1 MARFVKGESGN
12 PRGRAPRLVENAQ
25 RSVLLEMFDENAER
39 RVIRGMIEAAADG
52 DVGAFKALYERKYG
66 KVKDIEP
73 EKNEVTVTVEYAE

>member
-1 MARFVKGESGN
+1 MARFEKGKSGN
-12 PRGRAPRLVENAQ
+12 PAGRAPRVVENAQ

-39 RVIRGMIEAAADG
+39 RVIAGMIEAAADG

-73 EKNEVTVTVEYAE
+73 EKNETVVTVEYAD